1 MARPSPHIKHMSVRT
16 KQRPKGSHLK
26 NHAPEIENTRNQ
38 QLINELAFQN
48 EEKGNRAAELI
59 IANKELAFQNEEK
72 GNRAAELIIANKELA
87 FQNEEKGNRA
97 AELIIANKELAFQNE
112 EKETRA
118 AELIV
123 ANKELAFQNEE
134 KENRAAEL
142 IVANKELAF
151 QNEEKENR
159 AAELI
164 VANKELAFQNEE
176 KENRAAELIVANQEL
191 AFQNQEKESRAE
203 ELLFA
208 NKELKDIKYA
218 IDESAI
224 VAITDARGR
233 ITYINDKFCEISKY
247 SREELIG
254 QDHRIINSGHHP
266 KAFIKDL
273 WTTIKSGKTWHGD
286 LQNRAK
292 DNSIYWVDTTI
303 VPLLDADEKPYQYIA
318 IRHEITRRKSI
329 EIEIRA
335 SKVIEEELE
344 QARDV
349 ALESVRLKSEFLAN
363 MSHEIRTPM
372 NGVIGMTGLLV
383 ETKLSPRQKG
393 FAKAIET
400 SAEALLKIID
410 DILDFSKIE
419 AGQLR
424 FEKIN
429 FDLRETV
436 ALPVEMLTDR
446 AQAKGIEIGSLVFTD
461 VPNDLRGDPGRL
473 RQVLTN
479 LLGNAVKFTQEGE
492 IVVNVRKDDETK
504 SHVVVRFEVKDTGIG
519 IAEDVQRKLFYAFVQ
534 ADGSTTRRYGGTG
547 LGLAISRQLVELMG
561 GELGVES
568 KAGEGS
574 TFWFTA
580 RFEKPVNPI
589 FPLGEASPNG
599 TKGLWGQ
606 RVLIVDDNKA
616 NARNR
621 LSLTKAW
628 GMIGTVAVSG
638 AQALNLLKAGTAN
651 DPFDV
656 VILDLKDGYGVA
668 RSIKADPEISRINVV
683 LMGSSERR
691 TDDDQLVGDAG
702 IATCLQ
708 KPVRQSQLYN
718 CLVKVVSDNSA
729 NAKLPGVIRENALRS
744 VLLKNTRK
752 AVASKTR
759 ILVAEDNAINT
770 EVALNQLH
778 NLGYAADSVLNGKE
792 AIDAVKKKEYNVIL
806 MDCQMPEMDGFEATA
821 EIRRREGDLAHSIII
836 AVTAHALE
844 GDRKKCLAA
853 GMDDYLSKPVK
864 IEVLRQMLEHW
875 TVSIDDQDDPQP
887 AESDPSSPLVEIVD
901 LAVLEDHRSLQ
912 QPGKPD
918 LVTKLIN
925 LFIECTTKSLI
936 TLKKAAEESDLPA
949 IKRETHGI
957 KGSAG
962 NIGANQMAAIS
973 IELGNAQN
981 THEMATLVSKL
992 EKAFEE
998 VIKVLTPIR
1007 RK

>member
-1 MARPSPHIKHMSVRT
+1 MFEALAVDET
-16 KQRPKGSHLK
+16 GS
-26 NHAPEIENTRNQ
+26 IENTRNQ
-38 QLINELAFQN
+38 QLI
-48 EEKGNRAAELI
+48 
-59 IANKELAFQNEEK
+59 KELAFQNEEK
-72 GNRAAELIIANKELA
+72 EDRAAELLV
-87 FQNEEKGNRA
+87 
-97 AELIIANKELAFQNE
+97 ANKELAFQNE
-112 EKETRA
+112 EKEDRA

-159 AAELI
+159 AAELVI
-164 VANKELAFQNEE
+164 ANKELAFQNEE
-176 KENRAAELIVANQEL
+176 KE
-191 AFQNQEKESRAE
+191 SRAE
-203 ELLFA
+203 ELVEA

-218 IDESAI
+218 IDQAAL

-292 DNSIYWVDTTI
+292 DNSTYWVDTTI
-303 VPLLDADEKPYQYIA
+303 VPLLDANEKPYQYIA
-318 IRHEITRRKSI
+318 IRHEITHRKRI
-329 EIEIRA
+329 EVEIRA
-335 SKVIEEELE
+335 SKVVEEELE

-383 ETKLSPRQKG
+383 ETELTPRQQG

-400 SAEALLKIID
+400 SAESLLKIID

-424 FEKIN
+424 FEKIDFN
-429 FDLRETV
+429 LRETV
-436 ALPVEMLTDR
+436 DLPVEMLTDR

-479 LLGNAVKFTQEGE
+479 LVGNAVKFTQTGE
-492 IVVNVRKDDETK
+492 VVVNVRKEKESKT
-504 SHVVVRFEVKDTGIG
+504 HVVIRFEVKDTGIG
-519 IAEDVQRKLFYAFVQ
+519 IPEDAQRKLFYAFVQ

-561 GELGVES
+561 GEIGVES
-568 KAGEGS
+568 KAGKGS

-580 RFEKPVNPI
+580 RFEKPLG
-589 FPLGEASPNG
+589 PLGEVQPAGS
-599 TKGLWGQ
+599 KGLAGQ
-606 RVLIVDDNKA
+606 RVLIVDDDPVNG
-616 NARNR
+616 RNR
-621 LSLTKAW
+621 LNLTTIW
-628 GMIGTVAVSG
+628 GMLGTEANSG
-638 AQALNLLKAGTAN
+638 EHALGLLKAAAKN

-656 VILDLKDGYGVA
+656 VILDLAGGFEIA
-668 RSIKADPEISRINVV
+668 RKIHADPEIARTNVI
-683 LMGSSERR
+683 LIGASGRR
-691 TDDDQLVGDAG
+691 GECEM
-702 IATCLQ
+702 ATCLP
-708 KPVRQSQLYN
+708 KPVRQSHLYN
-718 CLVKVVSDNSA
+718 CLVKVVTQSSA
-729 NAKLPGVIRENALRS
+729 NAKLPQVIHANALRS
-744 VLLKNTRK
+744 VLLNNTRK
-752 AVASKTR
+752 AVASKAR
-759 ILVAEDNAINT
+759 ILVAEDNAINM

-792 AIDAVKKKEYNVIL
+792 AIDAVKRKEYNVIL

-864 IEVLRQMLEHW
+864 IDALRQMLEFW
-875 TVSIDDQDDPQP
+875 TVSVEERCDPETKQ
-887 AESDPSSPLVEIVD
+887 ASDPPSVDQVVD
-901 LAVLEDHRSLQ
+901 LSVLDAHRDLQ
-912 QPGKPD
+912 QPGKAD
-918 LVTKLIN
+918 LVTRLID
-925 LFIECTTKSLI
+925 LFINATEKSM
-936 TLKKAAEESDLPA
+936 TALKKAVGDSDMA
-949 IKRETHGI
+949 TIKREAHGI
-957 KGSAG
+957 KGSSG
-962 NIGANQMAAIS
+962 NIGAQRMSTLCNEIGKADDVVAAAS
-973 IELGNAQN
+973 
-981 THEMATLVSKL
+981 LVLQLDKG
-992 EKAFEE
+992 FEE
-998 VIKVLTPIR
+998 VICKLMPIR
-1007 RK
+1007 HGGK